1 MNLSDNQPQTLLI
14 NIDLLFDFYSVLF
27 SAYRTYFAKQ
37 SILINNLKHLI
48 EGKSLDQ
55 GLSSL
60 INEVSQGLDVQQ
72 TKDELFPLLDIS
84 LKTIKPTIAV
94 CTLLKDLTNN
104 GVVVKTFTNFEESV
118 IKYVQE
124 AHKDWFTYEIL
135 QVKDSQS
142 VKDMAG
148 SSEADEIIFVNS
160 SLASC
165 LTAKREEGI
174 KTVFVPY
181 SKKIIENL
189 QKDEKLKEIVEDSGV
204 KIYETLEDIDWRE
217 LGVKNTLKYPDASYF
232 LELDTKPKNNEY
244 PIWTNVSKLKEPI
257 ALTSNIVH
265 GFGRG
270 GKKLGIPTA
279 NLDMTPEIEG
289 KLVDL
294 VSGVYYGWAEF
305 IPTSTSSEEEN
316 EREGLDYDRKL
327 PMVMSIGFNPYF
339 NNKYK
344 TAEAH
349 IMEKFSH
356 DFYDHNLRVK
366 ILGFIRTE
374 ADFTKFSHLIEAI
387 HNDVQV
393 AKDIL
398 SVDTQ

>member
-1 MNLSDNQPQTLLI
+1 MNLKDNQPQTLLI
-14 NIDLLFDFYSVLF
+14 NLDLLFDFYSVLF

-37 SILINNLKHLI
+37 SISINNLKHCI

-55 GLSSL
+55 GLTSL

-84 LKTIKPTIAV
+84 LKCIKPTIAV
-94 CTLLKDLTNN
+94 YTLLKDLTKN
-104 GVVVKTFTNFEESV
+104 GMVVKTFTNFEEYV

-124 AHKDWFTYEIL
+124 SQKDWFTYEII
-135 QVKDSQS
+135 QAQNSQS
-142 VKDMAG
+142 VKELVG
-148 SSEADEIIFVNS
+148 SSVGDEIVFVNS
-160 SLASC
+160 SIGSC

-174 KTVFVPY
+174 KSVYVPY

-189 QKDEKLKEIVEDSGV
+189 QQDEKTKELIETSGV
-204 KIYETLEDIDWRE
+204 KICETLEDIDWNQ
-217 LGVKNTLKYPDASYF
+217 LGVQNTLKYPEASYF
-232 LELDTKPKNNEY
+232 LQLDTKPKNNEY
-244 PIWTNVSKLKEPI
+244 PIWTNVGKLEEPI
-257 ALTSNIVH
+257 ELTSNIVH

-279 NLDMTPEIEG
+279 NLDMTPEIEA

-305 IPTSTSSEEEN
+305 LPTSTSSEEDDK
-316 EREGLDYDRKL
+316 EGLDYDRKL

-349 IMEKFSH
+349 IMEKFRA
-356 DFYDHNLRVK
+356 DFYDHNLKVK

-398 SVDTQ
+398 SADTQ

>member
-1 MNLSDNQPQTLLI
+1 MNMNLHETQPQTVLI
-14 NIDLLFDFYSVLF
+14 NLDLLFDFYSVLF

-37 SILINNLKHLI
+37 GISINNLKHCI
-48 EGKSLDQ
+48 EGKSLDD
-55 GLSSL
+55 GLMSL

-72 TKDELFPLLDIS
+72 TKEELLPLLDIS
-84 LKTIKPTIAV
+84 LRCIKPTVGV
-94 CTLLKDLTNN
+94 CTLVKDLAKN
-104 GVVVKTFTNFEESV
+104 GVLVKTFTNFEEYV
-118 IKYVQE
+118 LKYLKE
-124 AHKDWFTYEIL
+124 AHQDWFNYEII
-135 QVKDSQS
+135 QAKDIQS
-142 VKDMAG
+142 VRDILN
-148 SSEADEIIFVNS
+148 SSLADEIIFINS
-160 SLASC
+160 SIESSL
-165 LTAKREEGI
+165 LITREEGI
-174 KTVFVPY
+174 RTVFVPY
-181 SKKIIENL
+181 SKKIVENL
-189 QKDEKLKEIVEDSGV
+189 QKDEKLKETLDVSGV
-204 KIYETLEDIDWRE
+204 QICETLEDIDWNQ
-217 LGVKNTLKYPDASYF
+217 LGVKNTLKYPETSYY
-232 LELDTKPKNNEY
+232 LQLDTKPKNAEY
-244 PIWTNVSKLKEPI
+244 PIWTNVSKFKEPI
-257 ALTSNIVH
+257 ELTSNIVH

-279 NLDMTPEIEG
+279 NLDMTPVIEE

-305 IPTSTSSEEEN
+305 IPSSSEDTEKESLEYN
-316 EREGLDYDRKL
+316 RKL

-349 IMEKFSH
+349 IMEKFTG

-398 SVDTQ
+398 STDI

>member
-1 MNLSDNQPQTLLI
+1 MNLKETVTQTLLI
-14 NIDLLFDFYSVLF
+14 NLDLLFDFYSTLF

-37 SILINNLKHLI
+37 SISINNLKHCI
-48 EGKSLDQ
+48 EGKNLDD
-55 GLSSL
+55 GLYSL
-60 INEVSQGLDVQQ
+60 INEVSQGLDFQQ
-72 TKDELFPLLDIS
+72 TKKELLPLINIS
-84 LKTIKPTIAV
+84 LKSIKPTIAV
-94 CTLLKDLTNN
+94 CTLVRDLTKN
-104 GVVVKTFTNFEESV
+104 GVVVKTFTNFEDYVLNLLKES
-118 IKYVQE
+118 Q
-124 AHKDWFTYEIL
+124 KDWFNYEII
-135 QVKDSQS
+135 QVKDCTSI
-142 VKDMAG
+142 KDLL
-148 SSEADEIIFVNS
+148 SSPAQGEIIFVNS
-160 SLASC
+160 STDSC
-165 LTAKREEGI
+165 LLAQREEGVRTI
-174 KTVFVPY
+174 FVPY
-181 SKKIIENL
+181 SKKILENL
-189 QKDEKLKEIVEDSGV
+189 QKDEKLKETLDASGV
-204 KIYETLEDIDWRE
+204 QICETLEDINWNQ
-217 LGVKNTLKYPDASYF
+217 LGVRNTLKYPESSYY
-232 LELDTKPKNNEY
+232 LRLDTKPKNNEY
-244 PIWTNVSKLKEPI
+244 QVWANVSKFKEPI
-257 ALTSNIVH
+257 ELTSNIVH

-289 KLVDL
+289 KLENF

-305 IPTSTSSEEEN
+305 IPTSSEETEK
-316 EREGLDYDRKL
+316 ESLEYGRKL

-349 IMEKFSH
+349 IMEKFSG

-398 SVDTQ
+398 STDIAC

>member
-1 MNLSDNQPQTLLI
+1 MNLPQTQPQTQTLLI
-14 NIDLLFDFYSVLF
+14 NLDLLFDFYSVLF

-37 SILINNLKHLI
+37 SISINNLKHCI
-48 EGKSLDQ
+48 EGKSLDD
-55 GLSSL
+55 GLQSL

-72 TKDELFPLLDIS
+72 TKEELLPFLDIS
-84 LKTIKPTIAV
+84 LRCIKPTIAV
-94 CTLLKDLTNN
+94 CTLLQNLTQN
-104 GVVVKTFTNFEESV
+104 GVVVKTFTNFEEYV
-118 IKYVQE
+118 LKYLKD
-124 AHKDWFTYEIL
+124 AHKDWFNYEII
-135 QVKDSQS
+135 QTKEIQS
-142 VKDMAG
+142 VKDVLNTVG
-148 SSEADEIIFVNS
+148 DNIIFVNS
-160 SLASC
+160 SIESC
-165 LTAKREEGI
+165 LITKREEGI
-174 KTVFVPY
+174 RTVFIPY
-181 SKKIIENL
+181 SKKILENI
-189 QKDEKLKEIVEDSGV
+189 QKDDKLKETLEISGV
-204 KIYETLEDIDWRE
+204 QICETLEDIDWNQ
-217 LGVKNTLKYPDASYF
+217 LGVKNSLKYPEASYY
-232 LELDTKPKNNEY
+232 LQLDTKPKNAEY
-244 PIWTNVSKLKEPI
+244 QIWTNVSKFKEPI
-257 ALTSNIVH
+257 ELTSNIVH

-289 KLVDL
+289 KLVNL

-305 IPTSTSSEEEN
+305 LPTSSEGTEKDS
-316 EREGLDYDRKL
+316 LDYNRKL

-349 IMEKFSH
+349 IMEKFSA
-356 DFYDHNLRVK
+356 DFYDHNLSVK

-398 SVDTQ
+398 SNDI